1 MGSAPP
7 ENAVSLR
14 RTHCISRRSMLGRGM
29 VVGSSVLRVT
39 WSDFGFTLTSEKL
52 YV

>member
-14 RTHCISRRSMLGRGM
+14 RCISRRSMLGRGM
-29 VVGSSVLRVT
+29 VVGSSVLRMT
-39 WSDFGFTLTSEKL
+39 WSDFGFILTIEKL